1 MLCQAETAWW
11 FLFDCLKKDSLKTM
25 ARQAGSSSKA
35 FRTLKDHFLPLSQGQ
50 IRVHEEKLKSIRMRP
65 HENPTSFFT
74 SLKETLGVLQ
84 MLDVKKDDREV
95 SNLMLAGESSEYR
108 NLRETLVVFC
118 PNDPA
123 VIETRVREKFLDL
136 QTQNSSKPHGGVAL
150 AARVEKKAGKKYVKS
165 KRENSDSS
173 SSQKGFQG
181 KCFKCGEKGHLK
193 KDCLARVMPHPSQ
206 TGKSEEGE
214 EKKR

>member
-1 MLCQAETAWW
+1 
-11 FLFDCLKKDSLKTM
+11 M

-95 SNLMLAGESSEYR
+95 RNLMLVGLSSEYR

-123 VIETRVREKFLDL
+123 VIETRVREKF
-136 QTQNSSKPHGGVAL
+136 
-150 AARVEKKAGKKYVKS
+150 
-165 KRENSDSS
+165 
-173 SSQKGFQG
+173 
-181 KCFKCGEKGHLK
+181 
-193 KDCLARVMPHPSQ
+193 
-206 TGKSEEGE
+206 
-214 EKKR
+214 